1 MVLPSSSSRILTNKR
16 SSASTLPPSL
26 SDGMDME
33 QMNHHNRH
41 DIEQDND
48 MMEEHPSIFEPTTMT
63 SEDGGREREND
74 HDNVLR
80 NGGMNFDRM
89 AGAHQHVHD
98 RNMGGL
104 RMFSSSSSRS
114 TLDKNDNNKA
124 KDDSNFDHHHHHMT
138 DDMNHEKKQRRDS
151 NNNNKSEE
159 NQDNEDSDNIDE
171 DEDENKN
178 QADDEEEEEEEEEDE
193 PDWEKII
200 QHEPAKTDVPIFLS
214 ARELRDQA
222 DIRFAQ
228 ALDECDLSLK
238 HLIDEILGV
247 AADLYNAQRS
257 ELELMEENLRQ
268 SFVENEEK
276 REIMH
281 QKLEQSATAAQG
293 LFAQLLMRVSQPLND
308 MTSAMMSSLNARGVG
323 GVGVGDAS
331 SAANAN
337 NVQKMNEQAEV
348 SGRGG
353 GVDIPQDQTQST
365 TMRKRSHHNNTV
377 VSSLNSARNSN
388 LNLGTTK
395 SAAGNVKHPR
405 MRK

>member
-26 SDGMDME
+26 SDGMDVE
-33 QMNHHNRH
+33 QMNRHNRH

-48 MMEEHPSIFEPTTMT
+48 MIEEHPSIFEPTTMT

-74 HDNVLR
+74 HDNVL

-89 AGAHQHVHD
+89 AGAHQHAHD

-104 RMFSSSSSRS
+104 RMFSSSSSSRS

-151 NNNNKSEE
+151 NNNNNNKSEE

-171 DEDENKN
+171 DENENET
-178 QADDEEEEEEEEEDE
+178 QADDDDDDEEEEEDE
-193 PDWEKII
+193 PDWENII

-238 HLIDEILGV
+238 HLVDEILGV

-281 QKLEQSATAAQG
+281 QKLEQSANAAQG

-308 MTSAMMSSLNARGVG
+308 MTSAMMSSLNARGGG
-323 GVGVGDAS
+323 GVGDVS
-331 SAANAN
+331 SAANA

-365 TMRKRSHHNNTV
+365 TMRKRSHNNNV
-377 VSSLNSARNSN
+377 VSSLNSARNSS
-388 LNLGTTK
+388 LNLGTAK
-395 SAAGNVKHPR
+395 SAANVKHPR